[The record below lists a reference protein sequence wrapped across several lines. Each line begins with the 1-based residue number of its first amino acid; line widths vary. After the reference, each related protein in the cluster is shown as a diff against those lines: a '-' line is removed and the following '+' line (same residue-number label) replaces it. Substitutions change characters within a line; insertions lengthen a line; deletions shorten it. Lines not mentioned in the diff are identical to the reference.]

1 MRTIIFCFLFVN
13 SVFCLRNPFYS
24 RYVDEKKLE
33 NMRLLG
39 TLKCD
44 GNYSGIIKCN
54 KTTYVVFNGAKIN
67 DCYINNIGDKTAV
80 VSFQG
85 LTKELVIQ

>member
-1 MRTIIFCFLFVN
+1 
-13 SVFCLRNPFYS
+13 
-24 RYVDEKKLE
+24 
-33 NMRLLG
+33 
-39 TLKCD
+39 LKCD